1 MPYSADFDFVDYYY
15 GGPAVASSDL
25 ADCSYY
31 FDGNCSDC
39 GANSIGVS
47 RLPQCEI
54 SQQSK
59 SRNVGV
65 AQRILWVDSSVDLFC
80 YPGFRPESTDGLSSM

>member
-15 GGPAVASSDL
+15 GGPAVASAIWLIVVIILMVIAAIVGQILLGL
-25 ADCSYY
+25 AVYH
-31 FDGNCSDC
+31 N
-39 GANSIGVS
+39 A
-47 RLPQCEI
+47 EI